1 MNSRNRKRDIRR
13 STNGSRGPARK
24 QKPLSEPGKI
34 SGHFPVV
41 PLLLP
46 DGEIPS
52 AVRQALLEGRRQDAA
67 AMLMHQYGLSC
78 AEASDL
84 LGFLRANRTFP
95 VALVI

>member
-1 MNSRNRKRDIRR
+1 MNSRNRKRYIRR
-13 STNGSRGPARK
+13 LTHVYRRAARK
-24 QKPLSEPGKI
+24 QKPLSEAGKI
-34 SGHFPVV
+34 SGHFSVV

-84 LGFLRANRTFP
+84 LDFLACE
-95 VALVI
+95 

>member
-13 STNGSRGPARK
+13 STHGSRGPARK

-34 SGHFPVV
+34 SGHFSVV

-78 AEASDL
+78 AEVSDL
-84 LGFLRANRTFP
+84 LGFPACE
-95 VALVI
+95 

>member
-13 STNGSRGPARK
+13 STNGFRGPARK

-34 SGHFPVV
+34 SGHFSVV

-78 AEASDL
+78 AEVSDL
-84 LGFLRANRTFP
+84 LDFLACE
-95 VALVI
+95 